1 MRAVVAVLLCVAAVH
16 AALWGVFRQE
26 QQAPDFKGILPS
38 LSYAPFEPGHIVA
51 DVAADS
57 EKVRADLKKLA
68 TLTRAVRLYASTEG
82 NELVPPVAAEFGL
95 KVTVGAWIDKDSNR
109 NNREIEA
116 AINLAR
122 HNSNVIGVVA
132 GNETVYRGEQV
143 PIENLGSVP
152 ETGLEP
158 DETARILREESER
171 IRDAEAQPA
180 DKKTDA
186 LKWATAENNVHRLI
200 KLVQRIKK
208 SVNVPVTTGEIW
220 NIWRDHPQ
228 LANSVDFIAA
238 HVLPYWE
245 NFTDKQAVD
254 QAVDRYQLLRDQFPG
269 KRIMIAE
276 FGWPSAGYNL
286 RNADPGPFEQAVVL
300 RNFVARAEAIGMEY
314 NVVEAIDQPWKFFEG
329 GVGPYWGILNAERE
343 PKFAWAGPVVNENY
357 WKLAIIAVLVGIL
370 LSLPILRLER
380 ATAMQALLLSAAA
393 NGVGAWVA
401 TVFAYWA
408 GHYFVFGS
416 AFALTLGLILLVP
429 LVLIAMARIEE
440 IAAIAFGRNPRRLI
454 VQGVMGQGLMG
465 EGPAAVGG
473 EVSANAFPKVS
484 IHVPAYFEP
493 PDMLKQ
499 TLDAVSRLDY
509 PNFECVVII
518 NNTPDPEFW
527 QPIQDHCRALGERF
541 KFINAEKVEGFKAG
555 ALRLAMERT
564 AVDAEIIGII
574 DADYVVQPDW
584 LKDLVPVFADPR
596 VGLVQA
602 PQDHRDGDRS
612 LMHYIMNGEYAGF
625 FDIGMVQRNEA
636 NAIIVHGTM
645 CLIRR
650 AAMDMAGGWAGDT
663 ICEDTDLGLAI
674 IEHGWLT
681 HYTNHRYGHGLLP
694 DTYEAFKKQ
703 RHRWAYGGF
712 QIVKKHWRR
721 FLPGAS
727 RLSPDQRREFALG
740 WLNWLG
746 AESLGVVV
754 AILNLIW
761 VPIVAFADIAIPDK
775 ILTLPI
781 IASFAVSLL
790 HFVVLYRLR
799 VPVKIGQ
806 MLGAMVAAMSVQ
818 WTVSRAV
825 ANGLITDHLAFAR
838 TSKGGF
844 SLVSVEFQAFWEAVI
859 GILLLAGAA
868 VLVITNND
876 KQVRE
881 IYVFAAVLV
890 LESLPFLSAVAIAI
904 LENSRINA
912 FSFWRNT
919 GVRTA
924 ELIGL
929 RPVAMPTVA
938 SASPPVASEIRREAN

>member
-1 MRAVVAVLLCVAAVH
+1 V
-16 AALWGVFRQE
+16 
-26 QQAPDFKGILPS
+26 
-38 LSYAPFEPGHIVA
+38 
-51 DVAADS
+51 
-57 EKVRADLKKLA
+57 
-68 TLTRAVRLYASTEG
+68 
-82 NELVPPVAAEFGL
+82 
-95 KVTVGAWIDKDSNR
+95 
-109 NNREIEA
+109 
-116 AINLAR
+116 
-122 HNSNVIGVVA
+122 
-132 GNETVYRGEQV
+132 
-143 PIENLGSVP
+143 
-152 ETGLEP
+152 
-158 DETARILREESER
+158 
-171 IRDAEAQPA
+171 
-180 DKKTDA
+180 
-186 LKWATAENNVHRLI
+186 
-200 KLVQRIKK
+200 
-208 SVNVPVTTGEIW
+208 
-220 NIWRDHPQ
+220 
-228 LANSVDFIAA
+228 
-238 HVLPYWE
+238 
-245 NFTDKQAVD
+245 
-254 QAVDRYQLLRDQFPG
+254 
-269 KRIMIAE
+269 IAE

-286 RNADPGPFEQAVVL
+286 RSAEPGPFQQASVL
-300 RNFVARAEAIGMEY
+300 RNFVTRAEAIQMEY
-314 NVVEAIDQPWKFFEG
+314 NIVEAIDQPWKFFEG
-329 GVGPYWGILNAERE
+329 GVGPYWGVLNAARE
-343 PKFAWAGPVVNENY
+343 PKFAWTGPIVNPDY
-357 WKLAIIAVLVGIL
+357 WKLAIVALLVGVL
-370 LSLPILRLER
+370 MSLPILRLEG
-380 ATAMQALLLSAAA
+380 ATVMQALMLSAAA
-393 NGVGAWVA
+393 NGVGAWTA
-401 TVFAYWA
+401 TVFAYWT

-440 IAAIAFGRNPRRLI
+440 IAAVAFGRKPHRLI
-454 VQGVMGQGLMG
+454 VK
-465 EGPAAVGG
+465 EATTAPATIGDTVT
-473 EVSANAFPKVS
+473 FPKVS
-484 IHVPAYFEP
+484 IHIPAYFEP
-493 PDMLKQ
+493 PEMLKQ

-527 QPIQDHCRALGERF
+527 QPIQDHCRSLGERF
-541 KFINAEKVEGFKAG
+541 KFINAEKVQGFKAG
-555 ALRLAMERT
+555 ALRIAMDRT

-584 LKDLVPVFADPR
+584 LKDLVPVFADAS

-721 FLPGAS
+721 FLPKAS

-746 AESLGVVV
+746 AESLGVLV

-761 VPIVAFADIAIPDK
+761 VPIVAFADIA
-775 ILTLPI
+775 
-781 IASFAVSLL
+781 AFVVSLV
-790 HFVVLYRLR
+790 HFVAMYRLR
-799 VPVKIGQ
+799 VPVKWGQ
-806 MLGAMVAAMSVQ
+806 MLGAMIAAMSVQ

-825 ANGLITDHLAFAR
+825 ANGLITEHLPFTR
-838 TSKGGF
+838 TSKGGL
-844 SLVSVEFQAFWEAVI
+844 SRMSIEFQAFWEAVI
-859 GILLLAGAA
+859 GVLLLAGAA
-868 VLVITNND
+868 VLIVTNNF

-881 IYVFAAVLV
+881 IYVFAGVLV

-904 LENSRINA
+904 LENSRINE
-912 FSFWRNT
+912 FSFWRSSAI
-919 GVRTA
+919 RTA

-929 RPVAMPTVA
+929 RPVAMPKVA
-938 SASPPVASEIRREAN
+938 SGSQPVASEVHREAS

>member
-1 MRAVVAVLLCVAAVH
+1 MRAVVAVVLFVTAAH
-16 AALWGVFRQE
+16 AALWGLLQE
-26 QQAPDFKGILPS
+26 KQQAPDFRGMLPS
-38 LSYAPFEPGHIVA
+38 VSYAPFEGTAHP
-51 DVAADS
+51 DVDNIPS
-57 EKVRADLKKLA
+57 VEKIRADLRKLA
-68 TLTRAVRLYASTEG
+68 PLTRAIRLYSSTG
-82 NELVPPVAAEFGL
+82 GVELVPPIAAEFGL
-95 KVTVGAWIDKDSNR
+95 KVTVGAWIDKNVDR
-109 NNREIEA
+109 NEREIDA

-122 HNSNVIGVVA
+122 RNSNVIGVVV
-132 GNETVYRGEQV
+132 GNETIYRGEQKV
-143 PIENLGSVP
+143 DDLIE
-152 ETGLEP
+152 
-158 DETARILREESER
+158 
-171 IRDAEAQPA
+171 
-180 DKKTDA
+180 
-186 LKWATAENNVHRLI
+186 LI
-200 KLVQRIKK
+200 KRVKK
-208 SVNVPVTTGEIW
+208 SVSVPVTTGEIW
-220 NIWRDHPQ
+220 NIWRDNPR
-228 LANSVDFIAA
+228 LGYSVDFIAA

-254 QAVDRYQLLRDQFPG
+254 QAVAMFQLLRDQFPG
-269 KRIMIAE
+269 KRIVIAE

-286 RNADPGPFEQAVVL
+286 RNAVPGPFEQASVL
-300 RNFVARAEAIGMEY
+300 RNFVTRAEAIGMDY
-314 NVVEAIDQPWKFFEG
+314 NIVEAIDQPWKFFEG
-329 GVGPYWGILNAERE
+329 GVGPYWGILDASRE
-343 PKFAWAGPVVNENY
+343 PKFAWTGPIVNENY
-357 WKLAIIAVLVGIL
+357 WKLAAIALLVGIL
-370 LSLPILRLER
+370 MSLPILRLEQP
-380 ATAMQALLLSAAA
+380 TIMQAMVLSAAA
-393 NGVGAWVA
+393 NGVGAWA
-401 TVFAYWA
+401 STVFAYWA
-408 GHYFVFGS
+408 GHYFVLGS

-429 LVLIAMARIEE
+429 LVLIAMARIDE
-440 IAAIAFGRNPRRLI
+440 IAAVAFGPGPRRL
-454 VQGVMGQGLMG
+454 VAKSTEPMP
-465 EGPAAVGG
+465 PATIGDAV
-473 EVSANAFPKVS
+473 AFPKVS
-484 IHVPAYFEP
+484 IHIPAYFEP
-493 PDMLKQ
+493 VEMLKQ

-527 QPIQDHCRALGERF
+527 QPIQDHCRTLGERF
-541 KFINAEKVEGFKAG
+541 KFINAEKVKGFKAG
-555 ALRLAMERT
+555 ALRIAMDRT
-564 AVDAEIIGII
+564 AADAEIIGII

-602 PQDHRDGDRS
+602 PQEHRDGDRS

-625 FDIGMVQRNEA
+625 FDIGMVQRNEC

-727 RLSPDQRREFALG
+727 RLTPDQRREFSLG

-746 AESLGVVV
+746 AESLGVLV

-781 IASFAVSLL
+781 IASFIVSLV
-790 HFVVLYRLR
+790 HFVALYRLR
-799 VPVKIGQ
+799 VHVKAGQ
-806 MLGAMVAAMSVQ
+806 MLGAMIAAMSVQ

-825 ANGLITDHLAFAR
+825 AQGLITEHLPFAR
-838 TSKGGF
+838 TSKGG
-844 SLVSVEFQAFWEAVI
+844 LSVMSIEFQAFWEAVI
-859 GILLLAGAA
+859 GVLLLVGAT
-868 VLVITNND
+868 VLVVTNGY

-881 IYVFAAVLV
+881 IYIFAGVLV
-890 LESLPFLSAVAIAI
+890 LQSLPFLAAVAIAL
-904 LENSRINA
+904 LENSRTNSFA
-912 FSFWRNT
+912 FWRNSA
-919 GVRTA
+919 VRTA

-929 RPVAMPTVA
+929 RPVTMPAVG
-938 SASPPVASEIRREAN
+938 SPSQPVASEIRREAN

>member
-1 MRAVVAVLLCVAAVH
+1 MRAVVAVLLFVTAAH
-16 AALWGVFRQE
+16 AALWGIFQDK
-26 QQAPDFKGILPS
+26 QQAPDFRGILTS
-38 LSYAPFEPGHIVA
+38 VSYAPFEGTAHP
-51 DVAADS
+51 DVDNIPS
-57 EKVRADLKKLA
+57 VEKIRADMQKLA
-68 TLTRAVRLYASTEG
+68 PLTKAIRLYSSTG
-82 NELVPPVAAEFGL
+82 GVELVPPIAAEFGL
-95 KVTVGAWIDKDSNR
+95 KVTVGAWIDKNADR
-109 NNREIEA
+109 NEREIDA
-116 AINLAR
+116 AINLAK
-122 HNSNVIGVVA
+122 HNSNVIGIVV
-132 GNETVYRGEQV
+132 GNETLYRGEQKAEDL
-143 PIENLGSVP
+143 IE
-152 ETGLEP
+152 
-158 DETARILREESER
+158 
-171 IRDAEAQPA
+171 
-180 DKKTDA
+180 
-186 LKWATAENNVHRLI
+186 LI
-200 KLVQRIKK
+200 KRVKR

-220 NIWRDHPQ
+220 NIWRDNSDTTPPGQ
-228 LANSVDFIAA
+228 PTLASTVDFIAA

-245 NFTDKQAVD
+245 NFTDQQAVD
-254 QAVDRYQLLRDQFPG
+254 QAVDRYQLLREKFPG
-269 KRIMIAE
+269 KRIVIAE

-286 RNADPGPFEQAVVL
+286 RSAEPGPFQQASVL
-300 RNFVARAEAIGMEY
+300 RNFVTRAEAIQMEY
-314 NVVEAIDQPWKFFEG
+314 NIVEAIDQPWKFFEG
-329 GVGPYWGILNAERE
+329 GVGPYWGVLNAARE
-343 PKFAWAGPVVNENY
+343 PKFAWTGPIVNPDY
-357 WKLAIIAVLVGIL
+357 WKLAIIALLVGVL
-370 LSLPILRLER
+370 MSLPILRLEG
-380 ATAMQALLLSAAA
+380 ATVMQALMLSAAA
-393 NGVGAWVA
+393 NGVGAWTA
-401 TVFAYWA
+401 TVFAYWT

-440 IAAIAFGRNPRRLI
+440 IAAVAFGRKPHRLI
-454 VQGVMGQGLMG
+454 VK
-465 EGPAAVGG
+465 EATTAPATIGDTVT
-473 EVSANAFPKVS
+473 FPKVS
-484 IHVPAYFEP
+484 IHIPAYFEP
-493 PDMLKQ
+493 PEMLKQ

-527 QPIQDHCRALGERF
+527 QPIQDHCRSLGERF
-541 KFINAEKVEGFKAG
+541 KFINAEKVQGFKAG
-555 ALRLAMERT
+555 ALRIAMDRT

-584 LKDLVPVFADPR
+584 LKDLVPVFADAS

-721 FLPGAS
+721 FLPKAS

-746 AESLGVVV
+746 AESLGVLV

-781 IASFAVSLL
+781 IASFVVSLV
-790 HFVVLYRLR
+790 HFVAMYRLR
-799 VPVKIGQ
+799 VPVKWGQ
-806 MLGAMVAAMSVQ
+806 MLGAM
-818 WTVSRAV
+818 
-825 ANGLITDHLAFAR
+825 
-838 TSKGGF
+838 
-844 SLVSVEFQAFWEAVI
+844 
-859 GILLLAGAA
+859 
-868 VLVITNND
+868 
-876 KQVRE
+876 
-881 IYVFAAVLV
+881 
-890 LESLPFLSAVAIAI
+890 IA
-904 LENSRINA
+904 
-912 FSFWRNT
+912 
-919 GVRTA
+919 
-924 ELIGL
+924 
-929 RPVAMPTVA
+929 
-938 SASPPVASEIRREAN
+938 